1 MKGGNVVAE
10 NINTAENGTG
20 LNPDEII
27 QALEICAAGDD
38 EACLICPYGTRP
50 GTDCCGK
57 LLEDAAAILKEKKGA

>member
-1 MKGGNVVAE
+1 MAE
-10 NINTAENGTG
+10 NINTAGDCTA

-27 QALEICAAGDD
+27 HALDVCASGDG

-57 LLEDAAAILKEKKGA
+57 LLEDAAALLKDRRGV